1 MDRRRFLRIAVG
13 SIIVVPAGRFLVQCA
28 SDDGMSSATNPN
40 EPAAPPVVSSGNAVY
55 SSSFAEAHFHTFSID
70 MSDFSA
76 PPANGVSGPTS
87 TADGHSHT
95 VSVPAAMLANV
106 AVGGT
111 VTVNTSVVTDHQ
123 HVLTLVKVSS
133 TGSSDTSDAGGA
145 GGGGGGD
152 TGGGGGSGGGYGGG
166 YGGGGYG

>member
-28 SDDGMSSATNPN
+28 SDDGMSSAANPDD
-40 EPAAPPVVSSGNAVY
+40 PAAQPTVSSGNAVY

-70 MSDFSA
+70 MSDFSS
-76 PPANGVSGPTS
+76 PPSGGVSGSTS
-87 TADGHSHT
+87 LSEGHMHT
-95 VSVPAAMLANV
+95 VAVAAAMLSSV
-106 AVGGT
+106 AVGDT
-111 VTVNTSVVTDHQ
+111 VKVNTSVVSDHQ

-133 TGSSDTSDAGGA
+133 TGTGGDTSDAGGA

-152 TGGGGGSGGGYGGG
+152 TGGGGGSGGGGYG
-166 YGGGGYG
+166 YGGGGY